1 MGRKSKTDQLIDSTL
16 GQHLALSVAAHLAR
30 TQLVPDPLAV
40 YDSQHLGE
48 MVDIVARAL
57 AKVAPLWVRDA
68 GSGQPRE
75 LSGAELE
82 SAVISR
88 AATMLTLKDGRGF
101 SSVSIRRADL
111 RQAIAVLKAIG
122 ISELA
127 PRHEGA
133 EPPRSHARDRA
144 ETLRARVVEIEALL
158 RPPLLPDQVE
168 HANHL
173 IVATAREA
181 PDGLVAN
188 LAMQLMSIVQ
198 ESGGRAEMSAGLRL
212 ALERL
217 RTAVGKTP
225 EPGGVET
232 LRGG

>member
-1 MGRKSKTDQLIDSTL
+1 MGRKSKTEQLIDSTL

-127 PRHEGA
+127 PHEGA
-133 EPPRSHARDRA
+133 EPPRSHGRA

-181 PDGLVAN
+181 PDGPVAN
-188 LAMQLMSIVQ
+188 LAMQLMSIVH
-198 ESGGRAEMSAGLRL
+198 ESVGRAEMSAGLRL

-225 EPGGVET
+225 EPGG
-232 LRGG
+232 